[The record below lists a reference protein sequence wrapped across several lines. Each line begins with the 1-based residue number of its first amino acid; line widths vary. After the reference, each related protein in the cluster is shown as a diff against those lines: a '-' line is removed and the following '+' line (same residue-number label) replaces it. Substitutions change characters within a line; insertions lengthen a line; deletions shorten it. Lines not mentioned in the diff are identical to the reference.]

1 MGFVWFLTGNCSAGW
16 YCNHTSSTKYQHV
29 CPAGSYCPS
38 GSDIPTPCPA
48 GTYSG
53 LDNNGAVSDCLNCTA
68 GHYCHGNSQHLF
80 SLNTLV
86 MSSAEQVP
94 TSTCILAKCWC
105 RFLSLNRQVLTG
117 IVTANGHCWKKKG
130 ILRGHCIFEYDIND
144 SFVCKV
150 LETLPQLPSV
160 LLATTA
166 PGDRNQAPPQDW
178 SALLVITVH
187 WVPIIP
193 SSVPTEPINQIQAK
207 MAAWLVPPDISVMQ
221 PLVILTYFLYEMYGL
236 MGDWGSEW
244 RLNTCYML
252 SI

>member
-1 MGFVWFLTGNCSAGW
+1 MFFIHTLTSADMSDHYIFKNFKGLEDFKVMGFVCFFTGNCSAGW

-94 TSTCILAKCWC
+94 TSTCIFSK
-105 RFLSLNRQVLTG
+105 
-117 IVTANGHCWKKKG
+117 
-130 ILRGHCIFEYDIND
+130 E
-144 SFVCKV
+144 
-150 LETLPQLPSV
+150 
-160 LLATTA
+160 
-166 PGDRNQAPPQDW
+166 
-178 SALLVITVH
+178 
-187 WVPIIP
+187 
-193 SSVPTEPINQIQAK
+193 
-207 MAAWLVPPDISVMQ
+207 
-221 PLVILTYFLYEMYGL
+221 L
-236 MGDWGSEW
+236 M
-244 RLNTCYML
+244 
-252 SI
+252 